1 MAGSIFDFRVSSE
14 IPLQYPSN
22 CESNDT
28 KEIIRVTEGEVK
40 HPENKDRDI
49 ISRPGT
55 LYFRQRGVGIFR
67 IENDSVVIDRSS
79 AATNQDVAA
88 TVLGRVRNILLYQ
101 RGYFLLHGSAVS
113 IDDRGVAFI
122 GFSGS
127 GKSSIA
133 AAMHTNGHRVATD
146 DTIITDFEDGIST
159 VPSFPRL
166 KLPKATVDA
175 LDLADHILG
184 DDEIW
189 FHVEDGFERSMI
201 PLTTV
206 YVVEDDLGKQ
216 APMIESMRSQSAM
229 KRVLQHSVGRDLV
242 EATGTEG
249 RHFQECAK
257 VVDGAVVKWLYRPD
271 DFSQLPELVQVVED
285 DLN

>member
-1 MAGSIFDFRVSSE
+1 VYKRQS
-14 IPLQYPSN
+14 SN

-49 ISRPGT
+49 ISRHNT
-55 LYFRQRGVGIFR
+55 LYFRQGGVGTFR
-67 IENDSVVIDRSS
+67 IEDNSVVVDRDG
-79 AATNQDVAA
+79 AATNQAVAA

-101 RGYFLLHGSAVS
+101 RGYFLLHGSAIS

-133 AAMHTNGHRVATD
+133 AAMHANGHRVATD
-146 DTIITDFEDGIST
+146 DTIITDFKDGISI

-166 KLPKATVDA
+166 KLPKTTVDA
-175 LDLADHILG
+175 LDLADHTPS
-184 DDEIW
+184 DDEMW
-189 FHVEDGFERSMI
+189 FRVEDGFERSMI

-216 APMIESMRSQSAM
+216 APMIESMCSQSAM

>member
-1 MAGSIFDFRVSSE
+1 MAGNIFDFCVSSE
-14 IPLQYPSN
+14 IPLQYLSN

-49 ISRPGT
+49 ISRNGT
-55 LYFRQRGVGIFR
+55 LYFRQGGVGIFR
-67 IENDSVVIDRSS
+67 IKDDSVVVDRNG

-127 GKSSIA
+127 GKSSVA

-146 DTIITDFEDGIST
+146 DTIIADFEDGISI

-175 LDLADHILG
+175 LDLADHTPG
-184 DDEIW
+184 DDEMW
-189 FHVEDGFERSMI
+189 FRVEDGFERSMI

-216 APMIESMRSQSAM
+216 APMIESMCSQSAM
-229 KRVLQHSVGRDLV
+229 KRVLQHSVGKDLV

-257 VVDGAVVKWLYRPD
+257 VVDGAVVKWLCRPD
-271 DFSQLPELVQVVED
+271 DLSQLPELVQVVED